1 MEWFKD
7 IKDKKRFK
15 FILFDICEFY
25 PSITLEL
32 LTEAIEFA
40 ENFVTISDEEKE
52 IILQAKQ
59 SLLYDKNTPWVKK
72 NNPTFDVG
80 MGSFDSAECCDLVG
94 LFLLSKLSNL
104 NINLGLYRDDGL
116 GVSASTP
123 RQIDKTKKEMCKIFE
138 SYNLRIT
145 IDVNHKIVDFLDVTF
160 NLESGLYQ
168 PFLKPN
174 DSPIYVNK
182 DSNHPPCILKN
193 LPASVNKRLSSISSN
208 EGVFREA
215 IPPYKNA
222 LRESGYD
229 TELKFE
235 NEVNSG

>member
-1 MEWFKD
+1 M
-7 IKDKKRFK
+7 
-15 FILFDICEFY
+15 C
-25 PSITLEL
+25 
-32 LTEAIEFA
+32 
-40 ENFVTISDEEKE
+40 NF
-52 IILQAKQ
+52 
-59 SLLYDKNTPWVKK
+59 
-72 NNPTFDVG
+72 
-80 MGSFDSAECCDLVG
+80 
-94 LFLLSKLSNL
+94 
-104 NINLGLYRDDGL
+104 
-116 GVSASTP
+116 
-123 RQIDKTKKEMCKIFE
+123 FE

-215 IPPYKNA
+215 IPP
-222 LRESGYD
+222 
-229 TELKFE
+229 
-235 NEVNSG
+235 